1 MDSLLTAKLEFERA
15 KQESERAKQEC
26 AMAERQYYVN
36 KTLAAWRD
44 QLDKF
49 WGSFEMRL
57 DKQQS
62 LRKRFGNEMTEDE
75 VKEEYE
81 NAQVDFQKLK
91 VKLQSLQSKENDAFG
106 LVSS

>member
-1 MDSLLTAKLEFERA
+1 MDSLLTAKLEF
-15 KQESERAKQEC
+15 ERAKQEC

-62 LRKRFGNEMTEDE
+62 MRKRFGNEMTEDE
-75 VKEEYE
+75 LKEEYE